1 MHAHTVPPPVEL
13 FSISIGEGLNGERG
27 MTRRGSSWHR
37 RTNPSI
43 SWYERFAQGG
53 GDEAREEQ
61 TMTATEQRRT
71 VLIVDDDPEL
81 LHMLTDGLELIGDF
95 QVVQASNGEEGLE
108 QFYEVRP
115 DCVII
120 DIKMPGLNGYQL
132 VQALRGDTDSASTPL
147 ILLTALAQDKDKF
160 VGFAFGAD
168 QYLVKPVMPSALVA
182 AVQRAIMTSEQE

>member
-1 MHAHTVPPPVEL
+1 
-13 FSISIGEGLNGERG
+13 
-27 MTRRGSSWHR
+27 
-37 RTNPSI
+37 
-43 SWYERFAQGG
+43 
-53 GDEAREEQ
+53 
-61 TMTATEQRRT
+61 MTATEQRRT
-71 VLIVDDDPEL
+71 VLIVDDDLEL

-95 QVVQASNGEEGLE
+95 QVVQAGNGEEGLE
-108 QFYEVRP
+108 QFYETRP

-168 QYLVKPVMPSALVA
+168 QYLVKPVMPSTLVA
-182 AVQRAIMTSEQE
+182 AVQRAIMTSEQERIERLRVLAEEEGFSG

>member
-1 MHAHTVPPPVEL
+1 
-13 FSISIGEGLNGERG
+13 
-27 MTRRGSSWHR
+27 
-37 RTNPSI
+37 
-43 SWYERFAQGG
+43 
-53 GDEAREEQ
+53 
-61 TMTATEQRRT
+61 MTATEQRRT
-71 VLIVDDDPEL
+71 VLIVDDDLEL

-95 QVVQASNGEEGLE
+95 QVVQAGNGEEGLE
-108 QFYEVRP
+108 QFYEVQP

-132 VQALRGDTDSASTPL
+132 VQALRGDADSASTPL

-182 AVQRAIMTSEQE
+182 AVQRAIMTSEQERGERLRVLAEEEGYPG

>member
-1 MHAHTVPPPVEL
+1 
-13 FSISIGEGLNGERG
+13 
-27 MTRRGSSWHR
+27 
-37 RTNPSI
+37 
-43 SWYERFAQGG
+43 
-53 GDEAREEQ
+53 
-61 TMTATEQRRT
+61 MTATEQRRT
-71 VLIVDDDPEL
+71 ILIVDDDSEL

-95 QVVQASNGEEGLE
+95 RVVQAGNGEEGLE
-108 QFYEVRP
+108 QFYEAHP

-132 VQALRGDTDSASTPL
+132 VQALRGDMDSASTPL

-182 AVQRAIMTSEQE
+182 AVQRAIMTSEQERIERLQALAEEDAYSDQ